1 VRQPATIG
9 ALLLVTVGVIL
20 GATVFRT
27 DIAQATGLADKP
39 AVTVVN
45 TPAQAV
51 PVREQNLDGGSIKV
65 HEQGTVKVNS
75 TDNPA
80 QPFRI
85 DMGFG
90 GLAESFTVPA
100 NKRLVIQE
108 VTGRV
113 SADGDHRST
122 GGIMRLDVQT
132 AAGLLLRPL
141 FFADDGYF
149 YRPDVPDTSFVVTEQ
164 ATVYVEPGQKISP
177 YFIIGGVTD
186 ASELTGEMTII
197 GYLVDV

>member
-1 VRQPATIG
+1 MQRRALIG
-9 ALLLVTVGVIL
+9 ALLLVAVGVAL

-27 DIAQATGLADKP
+27 DIAQATGLAQS
-39 AVTVVN
+39 VTVSN
-45 TPAQAV
+45 TAAQAV
-51 PVREQNLDGGSIKV
+51 PVREQNLDAGNIKV

-85 DMGFG
+85 DLGFG
-90 GLAESFTVPA
+90 TDSFTVPA

-113 SADGDHRST
+113 SADGDHRSV

-132 AAGLLLRPL
+132 AAGLFLRPL

-149 YRPDVPDTSFVVTEQ
+149 YRPDVPDTNFVVTEQ
-164 ATVYVEPGQKISP
+164 TTVYVEPGQKMAP
-177 YFIIGGVTD
+177 FFIIGGVNSND
-186 ASELTGEMTII
+186 LIGEMTII